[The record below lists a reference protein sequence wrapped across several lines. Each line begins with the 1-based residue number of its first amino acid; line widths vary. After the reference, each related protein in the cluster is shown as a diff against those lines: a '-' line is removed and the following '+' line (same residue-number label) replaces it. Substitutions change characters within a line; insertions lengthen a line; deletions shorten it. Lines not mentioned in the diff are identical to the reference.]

1 MSHLKNHCTS
11 CFKHLGLSLAAV
23 PKIRLH
29 SVLKVT
35 ICKSCHEFYNS
46 GEFERGEDGSELF
59 CRWCGQ
65 GGVVFC
71 CTNCIYVFCKEC
83 IRRNLG
89 TAAYKKI
96 ANDNKWCCFRCD
108 SNQLLNLRAR
118 HHAFTNYLLN
128 RQNHVNETARNA
140 NELKALVQEDMSTCC
155 RASKISIGGSATT
168 SVEKPLE
175 ETSPPVKNDDKAAL
189 PPVPGP
195 GPSTYKPGP
204 ASKRA
209 REISPSSA
217 PGPLSKKLKKKVEVK
232 EPVKVPEIS
241 KPVSLKQKVVQ
252 RPHLVKRREIDDEPD
267 LMSLLT
273 PNIELE
279 EESHATTDE
288 RDPID
293 PLDFNGPVIAPNSP
307 WRSSINQLNLG
318 NQNTVINP
326 PLEQPDLGPSLHFGG
341 HFMAMDAEPMQHA
354 MPTARL
360 AQSPA
365 IRQAIGGPNGFR
377 PNSTLSLASPGI
389 PRLVLSRPQGN
400 RIFPP
405 MAANRPG
412 PPPGPES
419 PSSVFHYVN
428 GFRIDLKAAS
438 EKQLITLP
446 DGKVIHV
453 RRHLTPNGGPIN
465 ALPPTNPTSNPPPII
480 MSNYRGPTNVNMRFQ
495 SPPTAPLRL
504 HNNSNLVLRRAA
516 PVNIQR
522 PTLAEVLR
530 PRRKTTL
537 RPRAPLGAVSVYP
550 RPPQPNLPPRP
561 TPAKGKNAIPIK
573 DFRPNLHEVAGGK
586 FKLSAMVSGVLFEF
600 NSCPLTY

>member
-11 CFKHLGLSLAAV
+11 CFTHLGLSLAAV

-140 NELKALVQEDMSTCC
+140 IELKALIQEDMSTCC
-155 RASKISIGGSATT
+155 RASKMSTGTSATCGET
-168 SVEKPLE
+168 PLDAI
-175 ETSPPVKNDDKAAL
+175 PPPLKNNNSTGKAAAL
-189 PPVPGP
+189 PPVP
-195 GPSTYKPGP
+195 STSSYKPGP
-204 ASKRA
+204 ASKRQ
-209 REISPSSA
+209 REFSPYSA
-217 PGPLSKKLKKKVEVK
+217 PGPLSKKLKRKEEVK
-232 EPVKVPEIS
+232 ELVKAPETS
-241 KPVSLKQKVVQ
+241 KPVAIKPKPVPK
-252 RPHLVKRREIDDEPD
+252 PHLVKRREVDDESD
-267 LMSLLT
+267 LMSMLT

-279 EESHATTDE
+279 EQNHPAMDE

-293 PLDFNGPVIAPNSP
+293 PLDFNGPPITQNSP
-307 WRSSINQLNLG
+307 WRLSANQQSIPGNNTYNQ
-318 NQNTVINP
+318 TRIINP
-326 PLEQPDLGPSLHFGG
+326 PLEEPEHTPSLHFGG
-341 HFMAMDAEPMQHA
+341 HFMAMDAEPM
-354 MPTARL
+354 PTARL
-360 AQSPA
+360 AQSLA
-365 IRQAIGGPNGFR
+365 IRQAMSGPNGYHQ
-377 PNSTLSLASPGI
+377 NSILSLPSPGP

-400 RIFPP
+400 RAFSTSVT
-405 MAANRPG
+405 ANRP
-412 PPPGPES
+412 PAPES

-428 GFRIDLKAAS
+428 GYRIDLKAAS

-453 RRHLTPNGGPIN
+453 RRHLTPNGGPITPL
-465 ALPPTNPTSNPPPII
+465 ATTTPTTNSSTTPIL
-480 MSNYRGPTNVNMRFQ
+480 SSYRGPTNVNMRFQ
-495 SPPTAPLRL
+495 APSIAPVRL
-504 HNNSNLVLRRAA
+504 HSNVVMRRAP

-522 PTLAEVLR
+522 PTLAEALR

-537 RPRAPLGAVSVYP
+537 RPRAPLGTMSGFP
-550 RPPQPNLPPRP
+550 RPPPPSSLP
-561 TPAKGKNAIPIK
+561 TPAPQKGKNNFSELSLNSP
-573 DFRPNLHEVAGGK
+573 EVAGGK
-586 FKLSAMVSGVLFEF
+586 FKLSVMVSSV
-600 NSCPLTY
+600 